1 MVQPL
6 VWAEID
12 LSAIAENTREL
23 RRITRPEARLMA
35 VVKADAYGHGAKEV
49 ARAALSAGA
58 SVLGV
63 ARLGEAISLR
73 DAGIS
78 APILIFS
85 YTSPEDA
92 ETLVRL
98 DLAQSVFDVQT
109 AMAFSQQAQALGQPI
124 HLHLKVDTGMG
135 RLGILT
141 DNGTGMSVSSDA
153 VDAARTIASLP
164 GIILEGL
171 STHFAAADSADKNF
185 TNYQFKRFT
194 DFIARLTA
202 AGIDIPIKHAANS
215 AAIIDHPETHLD
227 MVRAGIAIYGLKPS
241 SEVNLAKLRLT
252 PAMTLKS
259 RIVQLKC
266 VGEGFPVSY
275 GMTWTSKRPTA
286 IATVPVGY
294 ADGFSRRLSN
304 IGEML
309 VRGRRAP
316 IRGRVCMDH
325 TMIDVGDIAEART
338 GDEVV
343 IFGRQDGA
351 EISAEEVAEQLGTIN
366 YEVTAALT
374 ARVAR
379 VFV

>member
-1 MVQPL
+1 MTQPL

-35 VVKADAYGHGAKEV
+35 VVKADAYGHGAAEV
-49 ARAALSAGA
+49 ARTAMAAGA

-73 DAGIS
+73 QAGIS

-85 YTSPEDA
+85 YTAPQDA
-92 ETLVRL
+92 EALVRL
-98 DLAQSVFDVQT
+98 DLAQSVFDVET
-109 AMAFSQQAQALGQPI
+109 AMAFSQHAVTLGQPI

-135 RLGILT
+135 RLGIFP
-141 DNGTGMSVSSDA
+141 DNGPGVPVPSEA
-153 VDAARTIASLP
+153 VAAARTIAALP

-171 STHFAAADSADKNF
+171 STHFAAADSADKDF
-185 TNYQFKRFT
+185 THRQFTRFT
-194 DFIARLTA
+194 AFIDRLTA
-202 AGIDIPIKHAANS
+202 AGVHIPIKHAANS

-227 MVRAGIAIYGLKPS
+227 MVRAGIALYGLRPS
-241 SEVNLAKLRLT
+241 NEVNLSRLRLT

-266 VGEGFPVSY
+266 VGAGFTVSY
-275 GMTWTSKRPTA
+275 GMTWTAKRPTA

-309 VRGRRAP
+309 VHGRRAP

-325 TMIDVGDIAEART
+325 TMIDVGDIPEART

-343 IFGRQDGA
+343 IFGRQNGA
-351 EISAEEVAEQLGTIN
+351 EISAEAVAEQLGTIN
-366 YEVTAALT
+366 YEVTSALT
-374 ARVAR
+374 SRVQR
-379 VFV
+379 IFV